1 MVVVVIPT
9 YMEAENIRW
18 LLPRLLDSLEEAG
31 WKALALI
38 VDDSSPDGTAEIAEE
53 IGSKRGGGVEVLRRP
68 GKLGIGS
75 AYIDGFRHALTKHT
89 WARYICEMDADGSHP
104 PETLVEMLE
113 YAEKVGADVVVAS
126 RYIEGGGWVDGSLIR
141 ILISRSANLLARIST
156 GVKLSDLTSGF
167 RVIRAESLR
176 KVVDKLT
183 ELKSG
188 YVFQVQL
195 LYLLSRVGCKIVEY
209 PLKFMPRR
217 SGESKLG
224 KKEIISYAE
233 WCVKTFF
240 SRRLTG

>member
-9 YMEAENIRW
+9 YMEAENVRW

-31 WKALALI
+31 WRALALI
-38 VDDSSPDGTAEIAEE
+38 VDDSSPDGTAEVAEE
-53 IGSKRGGGVEVLRRP
+53 IGSKRGGGVEVLKRP
-68 GKLGIGS
+68 KKLGIGS
-75 AYIDGFRHALTKHT
+75 AYIDGFKYALMKHP

-113 YAEKVGADVVVAS
+113 YVEKVGADVVVAS
-126 RYIEGGGWVDGSLIR
+126 RYIEGGGWVNGSLTR
-141 ILISRSANLLARIST
+141 VLMSRSANFLARIST
-156 GVKLSDLTSGF
+156 GIKLNDLTSGF
-167 RVIRAESLR
+167 RVIRSESLR
-176 KVVDKLT
+176 KVVDRLT

-195 LYLLSRVGCKIVEY
+195 LYLLNKAGCKIVEY
-209 PLKFMPRR
+209 PLKFTPRR
-217 SGESKLG
+217 SGESKLA

-240 SRRLTG
+240 RRLIG

>member
-1 MVVVVIPT
+1 MVDVVIPT

-18 LLPRLLDSLEEAG
+18 LLPRLLECLEKAG

-68 GKLGIGS
+68 RKLGIGS
-75 AYIDGFRHALTKHT
+75 AYRDGFRYALTRHP
-89 WARYICEMDADGSHP
+89 WAKYICEMDADGSHP
-104 PETLVEMLE
+104 PETLIKMLE
-113 YAEKVGADVVVAS
+113 HAEKLGAEVVVAS
-126 RYIEGGGWVDGSLIR
+126 RYIKGGGWIDGSLTR

-176 KVVDKLT
+176 KVISKLT
-183 ELKSG
+183 ELRSG

-195 LYLLSRVGCKIVEY
+195 LYLLSEAGCEIVEY

-224 KKEIISYAE
+224 KREILSYAE
-233 WCVKTFF
+233 WCMKTFI
-240 SRRLTG
+240 RRFLG

>member
-9 YMEAENIRW
+9 YMEAENVRW

-31 WKALALI
+31 WRALALI
-38 VDDSSPDGTAEIAEE
+38 VDDSSPDGTAEVAEE

-68 GKLGIGS
+68 GELGIGS
-75 AYIDGFRHALTKHT
+75 AYIDGFKYALMKHP

-104 PETLVEMLE
+104 PETLVKMLE
-113 YAEKVGADVVVAS
+113 YVEKVGADVVVAS
-126 RYIEGGGWVDGSLIR
+126 RYIEGGGWVNGSLTR
-141 ILISRSANLLARIST
+141 ILISKSANLLARIST

-176 KVVDKLT
+176 KVVDRLT

-195 LYLLSRVGCKIVEY
+195 LYLLNRAGCKIVEY

-217 SGESKLG
+217 SGESKLA

-233 WCVKTFF
+233 WCIKTFF
-240 SRRLTG
+240 RRLIG